1 MTTSLLP
8 TRRLRFR
15 RSSVARR
22 TVALATAFAAV
33 AGLSFGTPTPSASA
47 VPGSSQAVDGFLK
60 ATGQPGPHRVDGH
73 YFTSPGVPAA
83 QRAIAPKTLVGP
95 STPILVGDS
104 VCTLA
109 VAGTD
114 KHGNKV
120 GITAAHCGGPGAPVV
135 SLDNSKA
142 GRIGTVVRSGYA
154 DVSVIKFNRDVQ
166 LTRNYGRVAINRLG
180 GYVPATGERICKTG
194 ISTGTSCGPMV
205 AINGPMLVSHLCG
218 SYGDSGAPV
227 YSRGR
232 LVGIVN
238 GGMFNLP
245 SCRTPL
251 QGPLHAPTAGT
262 AWQVIKA
269 DLDSNGGVGAGFR
282 LP

>member
-1 MTTSLLP
+1 MTLSPAL
-8 TRRLRFR
+8 TRRSRSR
-15 RSSVARR
+15 RSTMAKGA
-22 TVALATAFAAV
+22 VALATAFAAV
-33 AGLSFGTPTPSASA
+33 TGLSLGAPTPSASA
-47 VPGSSQAVDGFLK
+47 APGSSQAVDGFLK

-83 QRAIAPKTLVGP
+83 QRAIAPKTLLGP

-109 VAGTD
+109 VAGID

-120 GITAAHCGGPGAPVV
+120 GITAAHCGGPGTPVA
-135 SLDNSKA
+135 SLDNTKG
-142 GRIGTVVRSGYA
+142 GRIGTVVRNGFA
-154 DVSVIKFNRDVQ
+154 DVSVIKFNPGVQ
-166 LTRNYGRVAINRLG
+166 LTRNYGKVAINQLG
-180 GYVPATGERICKTG
+180 GRVPATGERICKTG
-194 ISTGTSCGPMV
+194 ISTGTSCGPMI
-205 AINGPMLVSHLCG
+205 AIDGPMLVSHLCG